1 MLYSGRQKGISC
13 VFRYSTY
20 SVATARI
27 SHQRSPRSQPLL
39 GGFGGYITSQSIT
52 FIDAAGSRAQYT
64 VSERDHRNEYHW
76 STDYGDHGLAPSFAQ
91 AQDQARAVLKASM
104 AASRKSDRA

>member
-1 MLYSGRQKGISC
+1 
-13 VFRYSTY
+13 
-20 SVATARI
+20 
-27 SHQRSPRSQPLL
+27 
-39 GGFGGYITSQSIT
+39 
-52 FIDAAGSRAQYT
+52 

-91 AQDQARAVLKASM
+91 AQDQARTVLKASM